1 MKTLAFYNLK
11 GGVGK
16 TTSAVN
22 LAYLAAQEGNRTLLW
37 DLDPQRS
44 ATFYL
49 RIKPAV
55 KAKAKH
61 LIENKKQLIDR
72 LIKTTEYP
80 KLDLFPAY
88 FKMRHLDLA
97 LGEVKKR
104 KRRLAKLIQ
113 TLTLRYDYLFLDC
126 PASLSLLSENVFQA
140 ADYLVVPVIPTTLSL
155 QTFKQVQ
162 KYLHKHFRNQTQ
174 LIPFFSM
181 VDGRKSLHR
190 AIIDTLGPKAN
201 FCKTRIPTRSVTE
214 QMGLHRAP
222 LPTFS
227 PDSQA
232 TREYQ
237 ALWEEIKTRIQCQEW

>member
-22 LAYLAAQEGNRTLLW
+22 IAYFAAQEGNRTLLW

-55 KAKAKH
+55 KAKAKY
-61 LIENKKQLIDR
+61 LIKDRSLIDR
-72 LIKTTEYP
+72 LIKTTEYAN
-80 KLDLFPAY
+80 LDLFPAY
-88 FKMRHLDLA
+88 FKMRHLELA

-113 TLTLRYDYLFLDC
+113 TLSLRYDYLFLDC
-126 PASLSLLSENVFQA
+126 PVSLSLLSENVFRA
-140 ADYLVVPVIPTTLSL
+140 SDYLIIPVIPTVLSL
-155 QTFKQVQ
+155 QTFKQVR
-162 KYLHKHFRNQTQ
+162 KYVLKHFRDQLQ

-190 AIIDTLGPKAN
+190 KIMDTLGPKAN

-222 LPTFS
+222 LPAFS

-232 TREYQ
+232 AKEYK
-237 ALWEEIKTRIQCQEW
+237 ALWEEIKTRLQ